1 MDNDLGSDKKKNKE
15 MDELFDKFHSK
26 MLVLI
31 EKQSKLVERAVNFV
45 NKKKTEEV
53 RDKIKKI

>member
-1 MDNDLGSDKKKNKE
+1 MDNDLDSDKKKNKE
-15 MDELFDKFHSK
+15 INELLNEFHSK